1 MFLRERLH
9 RRLGLFLLC
18 TFFGNSPL
26 VAWAHEPSALR
37 ALTGKDLNQ
46 LTGLAAY
53 GFNVGGWATPGFTYN
68 PSHPVDRSNGTVQFN
83 NRANEFQLYQ
93 LGLFLEK
100 PLQRGMQNW
109 QLGGRFE
116 FMFGTDT
123 PNYQATG
130 HWDEHLISEN
140 NLRFYDIAL
149 PQAYVE
155 IYAPFGN
162 GISTKIGHFYSIIGY
177 ESVPSPPN
185 FFVSHSYSMKSS
197 PFTFSGVLTSYQVND
212 TLTVQAGAVTGPD
225 NLDKHAGA
233 WSFTGGFSLENQAHS
248 RGFTFAILDGNV
260 DDTFPSHLTYYYSVL
275 HQDLT
280 SNLHYVLEHDL
291 GRQQNTRAGQNAE
304 WYSLVQ
310 YLTYD
315 LNPKWSAGLRAE
327 WFRDNNGTRFAVHP
341 GSYYDISAA
350 ANWKPSTWLTIR
362 PELRYDWAAGPT
374 PFDVGTHN
382 NQLLLAID
390 AVLRF

>member
-1 MFLRERLH
+1 M
-9 RRLGLFLLC
+9 FLLC
-18 TFFGNSPL
+18 GFFGSSSP
-26 VAWAHEPSALR
+26 VGWAQEPSALR
-37 ALTGKDLNQ
+37 AIVGKDLNQ
-46 LTGLAAY
+46 LTGLGAY
-53 GFNVGGWATPGFTYN
+53 DFNVGGWATPGFTYN
-68 PSHPVDRSNGTVQFN
+68 PSNPSDRSNGPVQFN
-83 NRANEFQLYQ
+83 NRANELQLYQ
-93 LGLFLEK
+93 LGLFVEK
-100 PLQRGMQNW
+100 PLQRNVQNW
-109 QLGGRFE
+109 QFGGRFE

-130 HWDEHLISEN
+130 HWDANLISEN
-140 NLRFYDIAL
+140 NLRFYDVAL

-197 PFTFSGVLTSYQVND
+197 PFTFSGLLTSYQVND

-225 NLDKHAGA
+225 NLDQHAGA

-248 RGFTFAILDGNV
+248 RGFTFGILDGNV
-260 DDTFPSHLTYYYSVL
+260 DDTLSSHLTYYYSVL

-280 SNLHYVLEHDL
+280 SNLHFVLEHDL
-291 GRQQNTRAGQNAE
+291 GHQQNARPGQNAE
-304 WYSLVQ
+304 WYSLVN

-315 LNPKWSAGLRAE
+315 INPEWGAGLRAE
-327 WFRDNNGTRFAVHP
+327 WFHDDDGTRFAAGP
-341 GSYYDISAA
+341 GSYFEVSAA
-350 ANWKPSTWLTIR
+350 VNWKPRAWLTIR
-362 PELRYDWAAGPT
+362 PELRYDWAVGPK
-374 PFDVGTHN
+374 PFDDGTRN

>member
-1 MFLRERLH
+1 MFILY
-9 RRLGLFLLC
+9 GLLC
-18 TFFGNSPL
+18 GYSSAASTQ
-26 VAWAHEPSALR
+26 EPSALR
-37 ALTGKDLNQ
+37 AIIGKDLNQ
-46 LTGLAAY
+46 LTGLGAY
-53 GFNVGGWATPGFTYN
+53 DFNMGGWATPGFTYN
-68 PSHPVDRSNGTVQFN
+68 PSNPSDRSNGPVQFN
-83 NRANEFQLYQ
+83 NRANELQLYQ

-100 PLQRGMQNW
+100 PLHRGVQNW

-116 FMFGTDT
+116 FILGTDA
-123 PNYQATG
+123 PNLQATG
-130 HWDEHLISEN
+130 HWDANLINEN
-140 NLRFYDIAL
+140 NLRFYDVAL

-197 PFTFSGVLTSYQVND
+197 PFTMSGLLTSYQVND

-225 NLDKHAGA
+225 NLDQHAGA

-248 RGFTFAILDGNV
+248 RGFTFALLDGNV
-260 DDTFPSHLTYYYSVL
+260 DDTQSSHLTYYYSVL

-280 SNLHYVLEHDL
+280 SQLHVVLEHDL
-291 GRQQNTRAGQNAE
+291 GQQQNALPGQNAE

-315 LNPKWSAGLRAE
+315 VNPEWSAGLRTE
-327 WFRDNNGTRFAVHP
+327 WFHDDDGTRFSVDP

-350 ANWKPSTWLTIR
+350 ANWKPSGWLTIR
-362 PELRYDWAAGPT
+362 PELRYDWAVGPK
-374 PFDVGTHN
+374 PFDNATRN
-382 NQLLLAID
+382 NQLLLTID

>member
-1 MFLRERLH
+1 
-9 RRLGLFLLC
+9 LFLLC
-18 TFFGNSPL
+18 GFFGSSSL
-26 VAWAHEPSALR
+26 VGWAQEPSALR
-37 ALTGKDLNQ
+37 AIVGKDLNQ
-46 LTGLAAY
+46 LTGLGAY
-53 GFNVGGWATPGFTYN
+53 DFNVGGWATPGFTYN
-68 PSHPVDRSNGTVQFN
+68 PSNPSDRSNGPVQFN

-93 LGLFLEK
+93 LGLFVEK
-100 PLQRGMQNW
+100 PLQRNVQNW

-130 HWDEHLISEN
+130 HWDDNLISEN

-197 PFTFSGVLTSYQVND
+197 PFTFSGLLTSYQVND
-212 TLTVQAGAVTGPD
+212 HLTVQAATVIRPD
-225 NLDKHAGA
+225 NLDQHADA
-233 WSFTGGFSLENQAHS
+233 WSFTGGFSVENQAHS
-248 RGFTFAILDGNV
+248 RGFTFAILDGDV
-260 DDTFPSHLTYYYSVL
+260 DDTLPSHLTYYYSVL

-291 GRQQNTRAGQNAE
+291 GHQQNAPAGQHAE
-304 WYSLVQ
+304 WYSLVN

-315 LNPKWSAGLRAE
+315 INPEWAAGLRAE
-327 WFRDNNGTRFAVHP
+327 WFHDDDGTRFAAGP
-341 GSYYDISAA
+341 GSYYHAY
-350 ANWKPSTWLTIR
+350 PVVT
-362 PELRYDWAAGPT
+362 G
-374 PFDVGTHN
+374 
-382 NQLLLAID
+382 
-390 AVLRF
+390 